1 MVERWTDG
9 DITKFLEVYQE
20 KEILW
25 NPKLELYRNNAAR
38 IAALDEIIHSLQ
50 KPNLTPNDLKIK
62 IKNIRTIYNR
72 ELSKLL
78 KSKKSGAGA
87 NDIYKPA
94 LRWFEQADTFLR
106 AVTEA
111 RPSKSNLV
119 SINLVFKM
127 MSVLFLSYFID
138 HNILVFIPN
147 LENSTIMSF
156 LRIIIKIS
164 SNYTKHFYC
173 LKSINFFV
181 FIQLPIFL
189 LKCI

>member
-9 DITKFLEVYQE
+9 DMTKFLEVYQQ

-62 IKNIRTIYNR
+62 IKNIRTTYNR

-106 AVTEA
+106 PVTEA

-119 SINLVFKM
+119 SINLVFKF
-127 MSVLFLSYFID
+127 FL
-138 HNILVFIPN
+138 
-147 LENSTIMSF
+147 NSEGE
-156 LRIIIKIS
+156 
-164 SNYTKHFYC
+164 
-173 LKSINFFV
+173 
-181 FIQLPIFL
+181 
-189 LKCI
+189 